1 MALAQRVTVF
11 ETFNRAK
18 SGQKVAED
26 TWDNQIIPK
35 TASRLKD
42 KYGIAMDP
50 KVMVPTDEKLIDNL
64 FRAGLEM
71 LVECGIYCMD
81 TGRVIKYTEEEV
93 WASLAAAPK
102 SCVIGEGREART
114 LSPRSFADS
123 RPPLIQGGPTGAPC
137 SEPMFLPIHES
148 YAKEGIVDTI
158 VDGVMQTINGFDPTP
173 NSPWEIAA
181 VKQEAYQVRLAQA
194 RAGRPGMGL

>member
-35 TASRLKD
+35 TASRLKE

-102 SCVIGEGREART
+102 
-114 LSPRSFADS
+114 
-123 RPPLIQGGPTGAPC
+123 
-137 SEPMFLPIHES
+137 
-148 YAKEGIVDTI
+148 
-158 VDGVMQTINGFDPTP
+158 
-173 NSPWEIAA
+173 AA
-181 VKQEAYQVRLAQA
+181 
-194 RAGRPGMGL
+194 